1 MVLHAMLMHGSALVM
16 PKETNEDQAEPMK
29 LKLEKLEESMFG
41 EVPSDEILKTLVPGY
56 KGSIDGS
63 QDHHRRLIIWK
74 KGKLAF
80 LPISKNANTDF
91 SVLFNRLNDVL
102 NGKNLYFSSAPLRF
116 GVKSE
121 KMTKEN
127 GWKWAVF
134 LRDPIDRF
142 MSAWRSKCIQR
153 EDEGVHCPIGFKGGG
168 RQNVS
173 YQANRLNDMAE
184 FYGTHA
190 LPKDGHWKTQSEQ
203 IKQIR
208 LTRKKDE
215 VGLFN
220 SPSDFDFVG
229 TLSGD
234 VNEQVHQM
242 LKMTGV
248 KYKENIVDRWFPK
261 LEKNKVIGH
270 SSNKGHS
277 NFNKTL
283 LLTDTTK
290 AALTK
295 VFDQEY
301 KELGLKNKFE
311 TEAQVDGGSAEGQ
324 DRQEEQEG
332 QIRDKDEKDK
342 TDKKSKKHKQKS
354 RSGRKD

>member
-1 MVLHAMLMHGSALVM
+1 MMHIRLMVLHAMLMHGSALVM
-16 PKETNEDQAEPMK
+16 PKETKEDQAEPVN

-41 EVPSDEILKTLVPGY
+41 EVPSDEILKTVYPGY

-91 SVLFNRLNDVL
+91 SMLFNRLNNVL
-102 NGKNLYFSSAPLRF
+102 MGTNLYFSSAPLRLN
-116 GVKSE
+116 VKSE
-121 KMTKEN
+121 QMTKEN
-127 GWKWAVF
+127 GWKWGIF

-153 EDEGVHCPIGFKGGG
+153 EDEGVHCPLGFKGNGG
-168 RQNVS
+168 QNIS
-173 YQANRLNDMAE
+173 LKTKHFEEMAE

-248 KYKENIVDRWFPK
+248 KYPEKTVDRWFPK
-261 LEKNKVIGH
+261 PEKNKVIGH
-270 SSNKGHS
+270 SSK
-277 NFNKTL
+277 NFDKTPYF
-283 LLTDTTK
+283 TDTTK

-295 VFDQEY
+295 VFEQEY

-311 TEAQVDGGSAEGQ
+311 TEAQV
-324 DRQEEQEG
+324 EETEAQVE
-332 QIRDKDEKDK
+332 
-342 TDKKSKKHKQKS
+342 
-354 RSGRKD
+354 